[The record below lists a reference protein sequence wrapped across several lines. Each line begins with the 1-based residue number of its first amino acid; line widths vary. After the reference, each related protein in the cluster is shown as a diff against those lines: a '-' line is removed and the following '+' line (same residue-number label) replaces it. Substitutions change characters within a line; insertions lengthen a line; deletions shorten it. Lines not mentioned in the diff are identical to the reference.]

1 MADPAELSAE
11 AEAPEAPPAAAAA
24 IETPHLALEASAAE
38 QDDVKDHAPASS
50 SEKTR
55 PRQNFSWQQLSMLE
69 QVFDQDPLPKLVRRS
84 TATTTTVPTAPL
96 PTTTA
101 TTTILAHTTTYY

>member
-38 QDDVKDHAPASS
+38 QDDVEDHAPASS

-69 QVFDQDPLPKLVRRS
+69 QVFDQDPLPKLVRS
-84 TATTTTVPTAPL
+84 E
-96 PTTTA
+96 
-101 TTTILAHTTTYY
+101 